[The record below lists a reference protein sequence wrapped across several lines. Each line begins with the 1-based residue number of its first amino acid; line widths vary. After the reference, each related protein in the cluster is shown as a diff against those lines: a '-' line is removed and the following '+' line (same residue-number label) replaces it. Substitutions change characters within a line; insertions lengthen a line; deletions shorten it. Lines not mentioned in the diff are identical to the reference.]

1 MANGGEDIGR
11 TVDFSLAWL
20 LQPLTVESF
29 LNDIWATTHHHV
41 ARRGAG
47 YFDGLLCGPS
57 AIDELLDR
65 VQPDPSAVR
74 LVRGGESKQAETY
87 QCADGGLDLV
97 RVRADFADG
106 YTIVLNG
113 LERYVRAIAS
123 LSHGIEVELN
133 FPVRVNG
140 YITPPQSTGF
150 VPHFDPHDVLV
161 LQIQGSKTWH
171 LSDDDTVVPPHEMLR
186 GEGVDMAGYAL
197 STDLRLEVGDVLYLP
212 RGRVHAA
219 ETTSEPSVHLTV
231 GMHAPTALT
240 LLTHALHAL
249 SLTDDRIHARLPP
262 RHLDDADV
270 RTSLSGLLDEMVGLL
285 ANPSVVAQSLGAMEE
300 VLARRGRCPPV
311 GQFSDAVGIDE
322 DTVVAKV
329 QPLYSRV
336 AAVAGGVALQFAQLS
351 ISAAPDHEG
360 ALLFLSRSTEPF
372 RVRDLPELSAA
383 QQTELARTLIATG
396 FLVRMSDSPAE

>member
-1 MANGGEDIGR
+1 MANGGE
-11 TVDFSLAWL
+11 FSLAWL

-41 ARRGAG
+41 ARGCAG
-47 YFDGLLCGPS
+47 YFDALLRGPS
-57 AIDELLDR
+57 AVDELLEHVR
-65 VQPDPSAVR
+65 PDPSAVR

-87 QCADGGLDLV
+87 RGADGGLDLG
-97 RVRADFADG
+97 RVRDDFADG

-161 LQIQGSKTWH
+161 LQIQGSKTWQ
-171 LSDDDTVVPPHEMLR
+171 LSDDTVVPHEMLR
-186 GEGVDMAGYAL
+186 GEAVDMAGHAL
-197 STDLRLEVGDVLYLP
+197 STALRLEAGDVLYLP

-219 ETTSEPSVHLTV
+219 ETTCEPSLHLTV

-249 SLTDDRIHARLPP
+249 SLTDDRVHARLPP
-262 RHLDDADV
+262 RHLDDPDV
-270 RTSLSGLLDEMVGLL
+270 RASLTGLVDEVVDTL
-285 ANPSVVAQSLGAMEE
+285 AKPSVVAQGLGAMEE

-322 DTVVAKV
+322 HTLVAKI

-351 ISAAPDHEG
+351 IGAAADHEA
-360 ALLFLSRSTEPF
+360 ALRFLSRSAEPF
-372 RVRDLPELSAA
+372 QVGDLPGLTPA

-396 FLVRMSDSPAE
+396 FLVRVGDGQAATADPH